1 MEDGP
6 PKVITL
12 DDLAAEMLSS
22 ELNTAIDQ
30 MSLEFVEVP
39 TQEADQH
46 EERYLPASEPLVV
59 SKSPLERTNGH
70 KKRTDQNN

>member
-1 MEDGP
+1 MEDGS
-6 PKVITL
+6 PKVIAL

-30 MSLEFVEVP
+30 MSLEPVEVP
-39 TQEADQH
+39 NEEANQH
-46 EERYLPASEPLVV
+46 EERYLPAYEPLVV
-59 SKSPLERTNGH
+59 SGTPLERTNGH